1 MKLKIFFFVVLV
13 SLGLFFLENVG
24 NSPAPPSPSQK
35 PAVEGQE
42 FEATI
47 WAQVGENYLTL
58 SGYTS
63 PLAKVYLSSSV
74 GNLKR
79 ETYADKSGFFL
90 FQFVFLPQK
99 TGELCLLA
107 QDTNGLVSP
116 PLFLPEPP
124 QNQDIIIENILL
136 APTLS
141 LSQGE
146 TLTLSQ
152 ADAAGKTFPNSKVL
166 VYQYLDSKTTFWTRI
181 QDLIIKGVWA
191 KTAPILEVE
200 ADSEGNFEFNLPSNE
215 PSDLKIFVA
224 SIFQKPQLPSEKN
237 YSPKSFTLSFKTLS
251 FWDQLGNFLLYLLAN
266 FYFWLKKVFEDPTK
280 IIQLEIII
288 LGLLLLKVGLRAL
301 TDKITQNEL

>member
-1 MKLKIFFFVVLV
+1 MKSKFFFFIV
-13 SLGLFFLENVG
+13 FFFFGWFLIRSVKNLP
-24 NSPAPPSPSQK
+24 PAPAPSQK

-107 QDTNGLVSP
+107 QDTNGLASP

-124 QNQDIIIENILL
+124 QNQDIAIENILL

-141 LSQGE
+141 LSGGE
-146 TLTLSQ
+146 TLTLNQ
-152 ADAAGKTFPNSKVL
+152 ANASGKTFPNSKIL
-166 VYQYLDSKTTFWTRI
+166 AYQYLDPKTTFLTKI
-181 QDLIIKGVWA
+181 QNLIVKGVWA

-200 ADSEGNFEFNLPSNE
+200 ADNEGDFEFNLPSNE
-215 PSDLKIFVA
+215 PADLKIFVA
-224 SIFQKPQLPSEKN
+224 SIFQKPQLPSGKN

-251 FWDQLGNFLLYLLAN
+251 FWDLVANFLISILVEIYLLA
-266 FYFWLKKVFEDPTK
+266 KKIAEDPTK
-280 IIQLEIII
+280 IIWLEIPI
-288 LGLLLLKVGLRAL
+288 LGFLFLKVGLRGMME
-301 TDKITQNEL
+301 KILEK